1 MRMNEKTVP
10 LRILAVITTPRLS
23 KKALELFRRGNV
35 PVQYEW
41 HGLGTASSEMMDIL
55 GLGTP
60 EKRVLLT
67 VLPKPFADR
76 MGRKLK
82 EAAVIGTKNSGIAF
96 TLPMSGA
103 NHLLLQMLKALQ
115 GEETNERGKSGME
128 DMKYALIAAVVNLGY
143 SENVMEAARGAGAGG
158 GTVIPGR
165 RTGSEEAIQ
174 FWGMSI
180 QEEKEMILIITE
192 QENKLKIM
200 QAISAK
206 CGLHSEADGL
216 VLSLP
221 IDTVIGGNG
230 GR

>member
-103 NHLLLQMLKALQ
+103 NHLLLQMLEALQ
-115 GEETNERGKSGME
+115 GEETNERGKPGME
-128 DMKYALIAAVVNLGY
+128 DMKYALIAAVVNQGY

>member
-76 MGRKLK
+76 MERKLK

-103 NHLLLQMLKALQ
+103 NHLLLQMLEALQ

-128 DMKYALIAAVVNLGY
+128 DMKYALIAAVVNQGY

-206 CGLHSEADGL
+206 CGLHSEAGGL

>member
-103 NHLLLQMLKALQ
+103 NHLLLQMLEALQ

-158 GTVIPGR
+158 G
-165 RTGSEEAIQ
+165 
-174 FWGMSI
+174 
-180 QEEKEMILIITE
+180 
-192 QENKLKIM
+192 
-200 QAISAK
+200 
-206 CGLHSEADGL
+206 
-216 VLSLP
+216 
-221 IDTVIGGNG
+221 
-230 GR
+230 

>member
-1 MRMNEKTVP
+1 MLLNEKTVP
-10 LRILAVITTPRLS
+10 LRILVVITMPRLA
-23 KKALELFRRGNV
+23 KKAVNLFHEGNITL
-35 PVQYEW
+35 QYEW
-41 HGLGTASSEMMDIL
+41 NASGTASSEMMDIL

-60 EKRVLLT
+60 EKRVLIT
-67 VLPKPFADR
+67 MLPKPFADR

-82 EAAVIGTKNSGIAF
+82 EAAVIGAKNSGIAF
-96 TLPMSGA
+96 TLPLSGV
-103 NHLLLQMLKALQ
+103 NHLLLQILEALQ

>member
-55 GLGTP
+55 GLDAGKTCAADGAP
-60 EKRVLLT
+60 EAVCRPDGK
-67 VLPKPFADR
+67 KI
-76 MGRKLK
+76 K

-103 NHLLLQMLKALQ
+103 NHLLLQMLEALQ

-128 DMKYALIAAVVNLGY
+128 DMK
-143 SENVMEAARGAGAGG
+143 
-158 GTVIPGR
+158 
-165 RTGSEEAIQ
+165 
-174 FWGMSI
+174 
-180 QEEKEMILIITE
+180 
-192 QENKLKIM
+192 
-200 QAISAK
+200 
-206 CGLHSEADGL
+206 
-216 VLSLP
+216 
-221 IDTVIGGNG
+221 
-230 GR
+230 